1 VTIEIRAERVY
12 LTEDFSLSLQRA
24 EAVDDPARDRPHN
37 LGALPVHRLT
47 DYSGIFPKAWLEREG
62 VFAPLLENEAIWLG
76 FASSE
81 RRPHALQI
89 SVGDLNCVSG
99 LPCTRKLDDS
109 PQNYLVCPP
118 QLRWNGMRHRNE
130 FVAFDSRSL
139 RTEDGRTKDWL
150 VSAYRAKFGFVK
162 IEQRSKQASTEPLH
176 EHPFVPRHEGVD
188 ASLDPHGAKV
198 WEEAA
203 VCDLY
208 IRPVSVRE
216 YRVITGLDVPPPR
229 RPSEVYKKYRLP

>member
-12 LTEDFSLSLQRA
+12 LTQDFSLSLQRA

-47 DYSGIFPKAWLEREG
+47 DYSGSFPKAWLEREG

-76 FASSE
+76 FASPE
-81 RRPHALQI
+81 QRPHALQI

-99 LPCTRKLDDS
+99 LPWTRKLDDS

-118 QLRWNGMRHRNE
+118 QLRWNGMRRSHE
-130 FVAFDSRSL
+130 FVAFDPLSL
-139 RTEDGRTKDWL
+139 QTEDGRTKDWL
-150 VSAYRAKFGFVK
+150 VSAYRAKLELVI
-162 IEQRSKQASTEPLH
+162 IERSRQAGTGPLQ
-176 EHPFVPRHEGVD
+176 EHPSMPRNEGVE
-188 ASLDPHGAKV
+188 ANLDPYGAEV

-216 YRVITGLDVPPPR
+216 YKVITGLAVPPPR
-229 RPSEVYKKYRLP
+229 RPSEVYKGYRLP